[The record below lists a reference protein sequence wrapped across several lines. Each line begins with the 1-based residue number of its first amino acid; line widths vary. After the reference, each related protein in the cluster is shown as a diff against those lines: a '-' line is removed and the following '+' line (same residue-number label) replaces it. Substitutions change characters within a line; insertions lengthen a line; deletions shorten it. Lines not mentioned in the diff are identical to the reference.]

1 MLFHGNIKMAL
12 RSLKTARFRSI
23 MTMFGIIVGVV
34 SVVTTVS
41 LGEGIKHQLLGQI
54 KHSGTDLITVRPGK
68 IVTRDNSGSIQKVNP
83 AYAYSFGSGSLNE
96 KDISTVAQTNNVKL
110 SSPVGLLT
118 AGIKYGDQ
126 SYDDGIVLASN
137 EQLPDLLQQKVE
149 FGSYFTT
156 GELKRNVAVIGKRV
170 AEQLFKENVPIG
182 MTMSI
187 RGEDFVVR
195 GVFEEF
201 GESPLGVNV
210 DLNKA
215 VIIPYQ
221 VAKNINSGSIQI
233 VQVLAKPSQSNKT
246 AEVVKAVSDNL
257 VADHKGQEDI
267 TVLKADENLAVTSSL
282 LNLLTSFIAG
292 IAGISLLVGGV
303 GIMNIM
309 LASVSERTR
318 EIGIR
323 KAVGATNRQIRSQFL
338 TEATI
343 LTLTGAI
350 LGVIVSL
357 AANFAIR
364 VTTNLKPV
372 ITWPV
377 MVAAVLVSI
386 LVGIVFGITPAIRA
400 ARKDPIESLRYE

>member
-1 MLFHGNIKMAL
+1 MFRGNLKMAFS
-12 RSLKTARFRSI
+12 SLKTARFRSL

-41 LGEGIKHQLLGQI
+41 LGEGVKHQLLWQI
-54 KHSGTDLITVRPGK
+54 KRSGADLITVRPGK
-68 IVTRDNSGSIQKVNP
+68 IVTRDASGTIQKVNP

-96 KDISTVAQTNNVKL
+96 NDIAVVSQTTNVKAVT
-110 SSPVGLLT
+110 PVGLLA

-126 SYDDGIVLASN
+126 PYEDGVVLATN
-137 EQLPDLLQQKVE
+137 EQLPSLLQQKVE
-149 FGSYFTT
+149 YGSFFTG
-156 GELKRNVAVIGKRV
+156 GEVKRNVAVIGKRV

-182 MTMSI
+182 MSMSI

-215 VIIPYQ
+215 VIIPFE

-233 VQVLAKPSQSNKT
+233 VQVLAKPSQSTSVNDV
-246 AEVVKAVSDNL
+246 AKAVTTNITN
-257 VADHKGQEDI
+257 AHKGQDDV
-267 TVLKADENLAVTSSL
+267 TVLRADENLAVTSSL

-323 KAVGATNRQIRSQFL
+323 KAVGATNRQIRGQFL
-338 TEATI
+338 TEAMI

-350 LGVIVSL
+350 VGVITSL
-357 AANFAIR
+357 AANFVIR

-377 MVAAVLVSI
+377 MVAAVVVSVA
-386 LVGIVFGITPAIRA
+386 VGLIFGITPAIRA

>member
-1 MLFHGNIKMAL
+1 MFRGNLKMAFS
-12 RSLKTARFRSI
+12 SLKTARFRSL

-54 KHSGTDLITVRPGK
+54 KRSGADLITVRPGK
-68 IVTRDNSGSIQKVNP
+68 IVSRDASGTIQKVNP

-96 KDISTVAQTNNVKL
+96 NDIAVVSQTTNVKAVAPIGVL
-110 SSPVGLLT
+110 A

-126 SYDDGIVLASN
+126 SYDEGVVLASN
-137 EQLPDLLQQKVE
+137 EQLPTLLQQKVE
-149 FGSYFTT
+149 YGSFFTT

-182 MTMSI
+182 MSMSI

-195 GVFEEF
+195 GVFDEF
-201 GESPLGVNV
+201 GESPLGVSV

-215 VIIPYQ
+215 VVIPFD
-221 VAKNINSGSIQI
+221 VAKNINIGTVQI
-233 VQVLAKPSQSNKT
+233 VQVLAKPTQPSAVNDV
-246 AEVVKAVSDNL
+246 AKAVTTNITN
-257 VADHKGQEDI
+257 AHKGQDDV
-267 TVLKADENLAVTSSL
+267 TVLRADENLAVTSSL

-323 KAVGATNRQIRSQFL
+323 KAVGATNRQIRGQFL
-338 TEATI
+338 TEAMI
-343 LTLTGAI
+343 LTLTGAVV
-350 LGVIVSL
+350 GVVVSL
-357 AANFAIR
+357 ATNFTIR

-377 MVAAVLVSI
+377 MVAAVLVSVV
-386 LVGIVFGITPAIRA
+386 VGLIFGIAPAIRA